1 MTPQEFKETK
11 AYIYAENVAN
21 KVLEENEDVYLQ
33 CKEFVERLEDPSNE
47 DRYFFDYETA
57 QLVINLTK
65 LINMASGS
73 RVGLTTNEALA
84 GFQWFFIINVFCW
97 KHKEN
102 PKKRQ
107 YENNILLIAR
117 KSGKTFLTALVF
129 ILLLLMEPKYSEF
142 YSVAPD
148 RELSG
153 MIKKEMEQIIE
164 ASPAISKHFQILTRE
179 IRCTL
184 KKSKFIPLATS
195 NNRMDGRKANVFV
208 ADEVGA
214 LRNSYPIQAMRSSQ
228 MNMLNR
234 TGILISTAY
243 DSLNNPMTEEV
254 EYASKVLHGLIDDDK
269 IFSLLYRPDNP
280 KDWLSD
286 KSLMQANP
294 LAAEIEENWKFLISE
309 RKKAIEMPSKQGNF
323 KTKHMNIFIDSED
336 TEQYIKTDDWKECLM
351 RDNDGKY
358 PWAGQKVYVGV
369 DLSQSGD
376 NTGVSMVTYD
386 ERFSKYVLKSWAFIP
401 EDRIDEKTRTEKVD
415 YRLMEK
421 QGFSYSCGSRVID
434 YGFVEQFVMNLQ
446 DEYGVIIE
454 AICYDKWN
462 AASSVSKW
470 EASGYT
476 CIEIP
481 QVSKFLHGPSKWLRE
496 LVLNHEL
503 WYEENPLLEINVS
516 NAKTVLDNNLNFYI
530 NKKKSSG
537 KIDMLAATINAMYM
551 WHKEYEEGS
560 IYENRGLYIL

>member
-1 MTPQEFKETK
+1 MTPQEFKKTK

-195 NNRMDGRKANVFV
+195 NNRMDG
-208 ADEVGA
+208 
-214 LRNSYPIQAMRSSQ
+214 
-228 MNMLNR
+228 
-234 TGILISTAY
+234 
-243 DSLNNPMTEEV
+243 
-254 EYASKVLHGLIDDDK
+254 
-269 IFSLLYRPDNP
+269 
-280 KDWLSD
+280 
-286 KSLMQANP
+286 
-294 LAAEIEENWKFLISE
+294 KFLP
-309 RKKAIEMPSKQGNF
+309 A
-323 KTKHMNIFIDSED
+323 
-336 TEQYIKTDDWKECLM
+336 
-351 RDNDGKY
+351 
-358 PWAGQKVYVGV
+358 
-369 DLSQSGD
+369 
-376 NTGVSMVTYD
+376 
-386 ERFSKYVLKSWAFIP
+386 
-401 EDRIDEKTRTEKVD
+401 
-415 YRLMEK
+415 
-421 QGFSYSCGSRVID
+421 
-434 YGFVEQFVMNLQ
+434 
-446 DEYGVIIE
+446 
-454 AICYDKWN
+454 
-462 AASSVSKW
+462 
-470 EASGYT
+470 
-476 CIEIP
+476 
-481 QVSKFLHGPSKWLRE
+481 
-496 LVLNHEL
+496 
-503 WYEENPLLEINVS
+503 
-516 NAKTVLDNNLNFYI
+516 
-530 NKKKSSG
+530 
-537 KIDMLAATINAMYM
+537 
-551 WHKEYEEGS
+551 
-560 IYENRGLYIL
+560 